1 MCKCLCVTFW
11 AYRNSC
17 RNCNETYGE
26 WIHFV
31 DWSPFLQGRLFFM
44 TSCLL
49 YCAVNPFW
57 KGGFSISKEFG
68 SKFLPYKVNH
78 CLEGDKSILTVVS
91 LESINFPSVISISV
105 WNANDDFL
113 AFFLFFIFLLSHSIV
128 LILYSLGWDHE
139 NTLVFE

>member
-11 AYRNSC
+11 AYRDSC

-31 DWSPFLQGRLFFM
+31 DWLPFLQGRQFFYDFLFA
-44 TSCLL
+44 LL
-49 YCAVNPFW
+49 RG
-57 KGGFSISKEFG
+57 KSLLKRGFSIRKEFG
-68 SKFLPYKVNH
+68 SKFLPYRVNH
-78 CLEGDKSILTVVS
+78 CLEGDKSIWTVVS

-105 WNANDDFL
+105 WNANDEFL
-113 AFFLFFIFLLSHSIV
+113 AFFLSFFFLLSHSIV
-128 LILYSLGWDHE
+128 LILYSLGLDHE